1 MLSNLMDWLFASVA
15 AAKNE
20 SGQAMVEY
28 GLIIALIAVVVA
40 VALSPLG
47 TAIAAMFTSITAQL

>member
-1 MLSNLMDWLFASVA
+1 MDWLFATVA